1 MSNDDFM
8 KVVKTNKVFI
18 SNDVPLS
25 IIKNQRRKMMS
36 SKLKMKLKQ

>member
-8 KVVKTNKVFI
+8 KVVKTNNVLI

>member
-1 MSNDDFM
+1 MSNDDFI
-8 KVVKTNKVFI
+8 KVVKTNKVLI